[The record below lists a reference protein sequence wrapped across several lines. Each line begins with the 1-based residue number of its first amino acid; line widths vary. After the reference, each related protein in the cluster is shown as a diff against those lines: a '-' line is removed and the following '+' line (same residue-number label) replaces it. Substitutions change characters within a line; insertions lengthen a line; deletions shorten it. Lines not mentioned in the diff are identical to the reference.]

1 LHTQDIG
8 HLDAEG
14 YLQVTDRIKDVIKT
28 GGEWV
33 SSLQIED
40 IIARHPA
47 VAETAVIGVQDGKWG
62 ERPVALVVLK
72 KDVAAVSEEDIR
84 QHVMAAAEAGTISR
98 YGVPDR
104 VRFVPELA
112 RTSVGKLNKR
122 VMREQHPAGG

>member
-40 IIARHPA
+40 IARHPA

-104 VRFVPELA
+104 AVC
-112 RTSVGKLNKR
+112 S
-122 VMREQHPAGG
+122 